1 MPDRNSSDSRARHLA
16 KRLSGGLIRLWA
28 PAVVAVGLG
37 LIGWAYSEHLQS
49 VVVPVAAVTPT
60 AAASATPNTTA
71 TPTASPTVAPL
82 YAFQPAL
89 DSRIGTITL
98 PALKLSWPIFEGT
111 TNKQLDKG
119 VGHYVTSVL
128 PGMPDNS
135 VLSGHRSTV
144 FNRLG
149 EMHIGDDI
157 YVKTSAGTFTYRITK
172 TRVVKRTDR
181 TVIVP
186 TSTATLTLTTC
197 WPFNHAG
204 LTTQAYIITAELQ

>member
-1 MPDRNSSDSRARHLA
+1 MPNEQNELRPKHLA
-16 KRLSGGLIRLWA
+16 RRLAGGIIRLWA
-28 PAVVAVGLG
+28 PGLVAFGLA
-37 LIGWAYSEHLQS
+37 LIGWAFYENSLTF
-49 VVVPVAAVTPT
+49 VAPIAAISPT
-60 AAASATPNTTA
+60 AQPTATA
-71 TPTASPTVAPL
+71 TPTPTTTVTPEPPPL
-82 YAFQPAL
+82 YAFQPAMDARL
-89 DSRIGTITL
+89 GTITF
-98 PALKLSWPIFEGT
+98 PTLKLSWPIFEGT

-119 VGHYVTSVL
+119 VGHYRTSVL

-149 EMHIGDDI
+149 ELKIGDDI

-197 WPFNHAG
+197 WPFNHVG
-204 LTTQAYIITAELQ
+204 ITTQAYIVTATLQ

>member
-1 MPDRNSSDSRARHLA
+1 LV
-16 KRLSGGLIRLWA
+16 RLWA

-49 VVVPVAAVTPT
+49 VVVPVAAVTPAASPV
-60 AAASATPNTTA
+60 AAATPSSTPSVSPSATP
-71 TPTASPTVAPL
+71 L
-82 YAFQPAL
+82 YAIQPAL
-89 DSRIGTITL
+89 NSRIGTITL
-98 PALKLSWPIFEGT
+98 PTLKLSWPIFEGT

-149 EMHIGDDI
+149 ELHIGDDI

-172 TRVVKRTDR
+172 TRVVKRNDR

-186 TSTATLTLTTC
+186 TATATLTLTTC
-197 WPFNHAG
+197 WPFNQVG
-204 LTTQAYIITAELQ
+204 ITTQAYIVTAELQ